1 MELSSKMGR
10 LLDRV
15 MEGFA
20 WFAGFLMMFALITVC
35 VDVVMRYFFNN
46 PTGWV
51 LQFSEY
57 ILLYIPFLAAAYV
70 LKEESH
76 IKIDIV
82 LNQLSEKA
90 QTLMNVVTSTLGF
103 FVLVVLTYYGA
114 LITFDYYQ
122 RKVPTIEYLKIP
134 EYLVIIVI
142 PIGCFLFSIQ
152 FIRRA
157 HKYYRILRAL
167 NREGGIDL

>member
-1 MELSSKMGR
+1 MGLSSKMGW
-10 LLDRV
+10 LLDKV

-20 WFAGFLMMFALITVC
+20 WFAGLLMLFALITVC
-35 VDVVMRYFFNN
+35 IDVVMRYFFNS

-82 LNQLSEKA
+82 LNRFNQKTQDLI
-90 QTLMNVVTSTLGF
+90 NVATSILGF
-103 FVLVVLTYYGA
+103 GVLLILTYYGI
-114 LITFDYYQ
+114 LITFEYYE

-134 EYLVIIVI
+134 EYLVILII
-142 PIGCFLFSIQ
+142 PAGCFLFSIQ

-157 HKYYRILRAL
+157 YKYYKALRE
-167 NREGGIDL
+167 RKVIVE

>member
-82 LNQLSEKA
+82 LNRLSEKA

-103 FVLVVLTYYGA
+103 FILAVLTYYGA

-157 HKYYRILRAL
+157 HKYYRILRAR

>member
-1 MELSSKMGR
+1 MGLSSKMGR

-20 WFAGFLMMFALITVC
+20 WFAGLLMLFALITVC
-35 VDVVMRYFFNN
+35 VDVVMRYFFNK

-82 LNQLSEKA
+82 LNRFNQKA
-90 QTLMNVVTSTLGF
+90 QDLINVATSILGF
-103 FVLVVLTYYGA
+103 GVLLILTYYGT
-114 LITFDYYQ
+114 LITFEYYK

-134 EYLVIIVI
+134 EYLVILII
-142 PIGCFLFSIQ
+142 PTGCFLFSIQ

-157 HKYYRILRAL
+157 HKYYKALRE
-167 NREGGIDL
+167 RKEKVE

>member
-20 WFAGFLMMFALITVC
+20 WFAGLLMMFALIAVC

-82 LNQLSEKA
+82 LNRFNQKVQALINM
-90 QTLMNVVTSTLGF
+90 TTSILGF
-103 FVLVVLTYYGA
+103 GVLLVLTYYGTI
-114 LITFDYYQ
+114 ITFDYYQ

-142 PIGCFLFSIQ
+142 PTGCFLFSIQ

-157 HKYYRILRAL
+157 HMYYRILRTQ
-167 NREGGIDL
+167 NR

>member
-157 HKYYRILRAL
+157 HMYYRILRTQ
-167 NREGGIDL
+167 NR